1 MDQTHRLPRRWLG
14 ALSTDPPEPGA
25 ATPQARRCCT
35 AMVASPQSECPI
47 VRVRYCAAIVADL
60 AACTL
65 VSSVPKRN
73 TCFAHGI
80 LHEPEGLMKLV
91 HALQR
96 PASELAREHLYLACA
111 MIRGAL
117 CHLGVDCIVSAD
129 AAALPACDF
138 TIVTKAQ
145 TA

>member
-1 MDQTHRLPRRWLG
+1 MP
-14 ALSTDPPEPGA
+14 
-25 ATPQARRCCT
+25 C
-35 AMVASPQSECPI
+35 
-47 VRVRYCAAIVADL
+47 L
-60 AACTL
+60 AALTASASTTRTVLLFQTAAC
-65 VSSVPKRN
+65 VAP
-73 TCFAHGI
+73 
-80 LHEPEGLMKLV
+80 
-91 HALQR
+91 QR

>member
-1 MDQTHRLPRRWLG
+1 MLQWSLHPQHLPYQFRHWVDCCATVKQCRLRTQL
-14 ALSTDPPEPGA
+14 PPECP
-25 ATPQARRCCT
+25 
-35 AMVASPQSECPI
+35 SSESVVMPRHDH
-47 VRVRYCAAIVADL
+47 VQTGDFVSGLHPAQPHGRSDDL
-60 AACTL
+60 WCIA
-65 VSSVPKRN
+65 P
-73 TCFAHGI
+73 
-80 LHEPEGLMKLV
+80 
-91 HALQR
+91 QR

>member
-1 MDQTHRLPRRWLG
+1 MAQRPPQLRLIRGAHRQVMHVRQHLTPRR
-14 ALSTDPPEPGA
+14 
-25 ATPQARRCCT
+25 R
-35 AMVASPQSECPI
+35 
-47 VRVRYCAAIVADL
+47 DL
-60 AACTL
+60 TRL
-65 VSSVPKRN
+65 VLAP
-73 TCFAHGI
+73 
-80 LHEPEGLMKLV
+80 
-91 HALQR
+91 QR